1 MISNGRLSRIGLTMS
16 KKGIAQEFSRQMIGQ
31 EPLCS
36 SREKVLA
43 IMWEALILFR
53 KNQKVSICLLVV
65 SARAW
70 HRYWMVFLTRIV
82 STWITC
88 LTMTMTLWHCEE

>member
-1 MISNGRLSRIGLTMS
+1 MTR
-16 KKGIAQEFSRQMIGQ
+16 KGIAQEFRQANDRTRT
-31 EPLCS
+31 LCS

-65 SARAW
+65 SAAGVASILDGVS
-70 HRYWMVFLTRIV
+70 HEIV
-82 STWITC
+82 SH
-88 LTMTMTLWHCEE
+88 LDNGLHG